1 MASTIEGTKGAAAIT
16 GSAQGIGLGI
26 AHRLAEDGYG
36 VVLNDLPSK
45 QETLDKIVATIIGNG
60 GRAVAVTGDVSV
72 EGDVK
77 NIVERS
83 VTAFGQLDVVRIPH
97 A

>member
-1 MASTIEGTKGAAAIT
+1 MTSTIEGTKGAAIIT

-26 AHRLAEDGYG
+26 ACRLAEDGYG

-45 QETLDKIVATIIGNG
+45 RETLDQVVATIIGKG
-60 GRAVAVTGDVSV
+60 GRAVAVAGDVSV

-83 VTAFGQLDVVRIPH
+83 VAAFGQLDVVRIPH